1 MGFQEQ
7 HPGDGSDPR
16 TASADARTAADA
28 AGPAA
33 APNVSARD
41 AGARHAG
48 VPGVSGPAP
57 ARMFVGRLAQ
67 LDLAAV
73 RAVVAD
79 WHQTMREEARAWLAA
94 EEALAQAVVASGRRD
109 AQRPLLLYVAQAFAR
124 AVWYGPEARAGGVA
138 PETRVG
144 ASEASGQYIATV
156 ATLAL
161 LARDH
166 LEPAAFEILYRP
178 FVPFI
183 PPAELGRE

>member
-1 MGFQEQ
+1 MTR
-7 HPGDGSDPR
+7 DP
-16 TASADARTAADA
+16 AAVGAEARAAADA
-28 AGPAA
+28 ARPDS
-33 APNVSARD
+33 APNASARE
-41 AGARHAG
+41 AGARLAG

-79 WHQTMREEARAWLAA
+79 WHQTMREEAGPWLAA
-94 EEALAQAVVASGRRD
+94 EEALAHAVVASGRRD

-144 ASEASGQYIATV
+144 ASEASGQYVATV

-166 LEPAAFEILYRP
+166 LEPAEFELLYRP

-183 PPAELGRE
+183 PLAELGRE